1 MLRTRPVATP
11 AMIATFD
18 DAATIAAALA
28 FEVALARAQ
37 ASEGVIAVDSAD
49 AIAAAAGHLVIDAA
63 DLAEAAALAGTLAIP
78 LVARLRAA
86 LSGDAA
92 AALHRGATS
101 QDVADTV
108 LMMQVGQATTLL
120 LADVTRVTAAL
131 APLARRHAATAAIG
145 RTLLQDAQPIGFG
158 LRIAQWHAGIAAAA
172 SRLSREVAT
181 GAALQWGGAAGTR
194 PGQDGAAAA
203 VARRLAQALGLADA
217 PPWHARRDGVA
228 AIAASLAILIGAL
241 AKMARDIALLAQNG
255 VGEAHEPKVAGRGGS
270 SAMAHKR
277 NPTGCQTALS
287 AAVRAPG
294 LVAAILSAMPAEEE
308 RGIGGWQAEGPALVD
323 LFLLAAGAAE
333 AMATVAEGLE
343 IDTPAIARNLAAA
356 GQGADI
362 GDSAALVE
370 ALLAMGG
377 TEPCPS

>member
-1 MLRTRPVATP
+1 V
-11 AMIATFD
+11 
-18 DAATIAAALA
+18 
-28 FEVALARAQ
+28 
-37 ASEGVIAVDSAD
+37 
-49 AIAAAAGHLVIDAA
+49 
-63 DLAEAAALAGTLAIP
+63 
-78 LVARLRAA
+78 
-86 LSGDAA
+86 
-92 AALHRGATS
+92 
-101 QDVADTV
+101 
-108 LMMQVGQATTLL
+108 
-120 LADVTRVTAAL
+120 
-131 APLARRHAATAAIG
+131 
-145 RTLLQDAQPIGFG
+145 
-158 LRIAQWHAGIAAAA
+158 
-172 SRLSREVAT
+172 
-181 GAALQWGGAAGTR
+181 LQWGGAAGTR

-228 AIAASLAILIGAL
+228 AIAAALGILIGAL

-255 VGEAHEPKVAGRGGS
+255 VGEAHEPAVAGRGGS

-294 LVAAILSAMPAEEE
+294 LVAAILTAMPAEEE

-343 IDTPAIARNLAAA
+343 IDTHAIARNLAVA

-362 GDSAALVE
+362 GDSVALVE
-370 ALLAMGG
+370 ALLAPGRD
-377 TEPCPS
+377 

>member
-1 MLRTRPVATP
+1 VSLLRTRPVATP

-28 FEVALARAQ
+28 FEAALARAQ
-37 ASEGVIAVDSAD
+37 AAEGVIAADSAD
-49 AIAAAAGHLVIDAA
+49 AIATAAGRLAIDPAE
-63 DLAEAAALAGTLAIP
+63 LAEAAALAGTLAIP
-78 LVARLRAA
+78 LVARLRAT
-86 LSGDAA
+86 LSGEAA

-101 QDVADTV
+101 QDIADTV
-108 LMMQVGQATTLL
+108 LMMQVRQAATLL
-120 LADVTRVTAAL
+120 LADAARVTDAL

-158 LRIAQWHAGIAAAA
+158 LRIAHWHAGIVAAAA
-172 SRLSREVAT
+172 RLSREVAA

-194 PGQDGAAAA
+194 PGQHGAAAA

-228 AIAASLAILIGAL
+228 AIAAALGILIGAL

-255 VGEAHEPKVAGRGGS
+255 VGEAHEPAVAGRGGS

-294 LVAAILSAMPAEEE
+294 LVAAILTAMPAEEE
-308 RGIGGWQAEGPALVD
+308 RGIGGWQAEGPVLVD

-343 IDTPAIARNLAAA
+343 IDTQAIARNLAVA

-362 GDSAALVE
+362 GDSVALVE
-370 ALLAMGG
+370 ALLAPGRD
-377 TEPCPS
+377 